1 MSDKDHIK
9 ELGKKARILENDFD
23 KVTEEVSDY
32 FEEYITMIN
41 SPKFATPVNFMFS
54 NLCLDTLIAQLNTF
68 ADVARKLMDASRI
81 ISEGKSS

>member
-9 ELGKKARILENDFD
+9 ELDKKIRTLENDFD

-32 FEEYITMIN
+32 FEELITITK
-41 SPKFATPVNFMFS
+41 SAKFETPVNFMFS

-68 ADVARKLMDASRI
+68 ADVARRLMDATRI
-81 ISEGKSS
+81 ITEGKGS